1 MSELEFGLAWPYV
14 ILSVRLMLR
23 TAALAAV
30 LLALQAC
37 APRPWLVQAV
47 PAGPA
52 CHAVDAPARS
62 ASVQWW
68 TPLADEDRRE
78 QLAWCRTVGPAVV
91 RAGAVDTPSLVDRLV
106 VVSWNVHVGG
116 GDLPALVR
124 DLRAGHLTEGR
135 PVTHFVLLLQEAFR
149 DDPALPS
156 DVEGPF
162 AGAIRP
168 GTDGRPRQDIEA
180 DAERLGLHLFYVPSM
195 RNGSPEDGM
204 EDRGNALLSTV
215 PLQDLQAIELPF
227 ERQRRVAA
235 AARVELR
242 TADGTTMPLSI
253 VTAHLDSRPGLRRLF
268 LLAPPARTRQ
278 MRGLLDVLPKG
289 PAVLGGDL
297 NTWFGTAEGAWEL
310 ARQAFPDTPD
320 GDGATVGPFRLDHL
334 FFRLPEGWTADWHVA
349 ESAYGSDH
357 RPVVGEIRGSAEAHA
372 DERAGAGGPT

>member
-1 MSELEFGLAWPYV
+1 
-14 ILSVRLMLR
+14 MLR
-23 TAALAAV
+23 TAALAAALV
-30 LLALQAC
+30 ILQAC
-37 APRPWLVQAV
+37 APHPRLVQAGPAGQAS

-52 CHAVDAPARS
+52 CRAVDGS
-62 ASVQWW
+62 AHSAAVQWW

-91 RAGAVDTPSLVDRLV
+91 RTGEVHTSPIVDRLV

-116 GDLPALVR
+116 GDLHALVR
-124 DLRAGHLTEGR
+124 DLRAGRLTEGR

-149 DDPALPS
+149 DGPALPP
-156 DVEGPF
+156 DVDGPF

-168 GTDGRPRQDIEA
+168 GTDGRLRQDIET
-180 DAERLGLHLFYVPSM
+180 DAERLGLYLFYVPSM

-215 PLQDLQAIELPF
+215 PLQELRAIELPF

-242 TADGTTMPLSI
+242 TADGGTVPLHVVS
-253 VTAHLDSRPGLRRLF
+253 VHLDNQPGLRRLF

-278 MRGLLDVLPKG
+278 MRGLLDALPREG
-289 PAVLGGDL
+289 AAVLGGDL
-297 NTWFGTAEGAWEL
+297 NTWFGTAEGAWVL
-310 ARQAFPDTPD
+310 ARRAFPDTPD
-320 GDGATVGPFRLDHL
+320 GDGATAGPFRLDHL
-334 FFRLPEGWTADWHVA
+334 FFRLPEGWTADWHVV

-357 RPVVGEIRGSAEAHA
+357 RPVVGEIRGPEAQPRPA
-372 DERAGAGGPT
+372 LTNARAKAGRT